1 MCSDKCLVHLY
12 QLRYLIFGNLIS
24 LSWSVKKQDALC
36 FYRLSR
42 HDGILDGNNTRDD
55 DLGEEEKEKK
65 GKKKIEVAY
74 QTNRIL

>member
-1 MCSDKCLVHLY
+1 MKWGILIRRFPVDRVQPYRVCSDKCLVHLY

-55 DLGEEEKEKK
+55 DM
-65 GKKKIEVAY
+65 I
-74 QTNRIL
+74 